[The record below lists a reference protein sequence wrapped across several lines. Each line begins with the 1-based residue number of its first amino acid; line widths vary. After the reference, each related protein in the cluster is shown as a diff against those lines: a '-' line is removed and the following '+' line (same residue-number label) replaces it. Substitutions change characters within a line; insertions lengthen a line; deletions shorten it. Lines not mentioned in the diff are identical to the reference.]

1 MQHARSRKPAKKG
14 IRHPLLLYRRT
25 MDRVSEYTL
34 ILGLFLGVAGGWPL
48 LRETYIFGINSNIW
62 LLGTALLSFAIGIF
76 AFLTRLAA
84 YVQVTDNTLNIVT
97 PFIRLKISFRR
108 IQSFHPVLIQQ
119 IFPSEKLSWAARS
132 YLSAFNGKTALMVE
146 LHGYPINPAIL
157 RIFWTAQMFSPQS
170 PGLVL
175 LVSDWMKLS
184 TEFDSFYG
192 SWMQGQGQRGK
203 PSQPRR

>member
-1 MQHARSRKPAKKG
+1 MQRAKARKLPKKG
-14 IRHPLLLYRRT
+14 ARHPLLLYRRT

-34 ILGLFLGVAGGWPL
+34 ILALFLGVAGGWPL
-48 LRETYIFGINSNIW
+48 LKETYIWGINSNIW

-76 AFLTRLAA
+76 AFLTRTVA
-84 YVQVTDNTLNIVT
+84 YVQVTDNTINVVT
-97 PFIRLKISFRR
+97 PFIRMKISFRR

-119 IFPSEKLSWAARS
+119 VFPPEQLSWAERS
-132 YLSAFNGKTALMVE
+132 YLSAFTGKTALMLE

-175 LVSDWMKLS
+175 LVPDWMKLS
-184 TEFDSFYG
+184 TEFELVLWFLDA
-192 SWMQGQGQRGK
+192 K
-203 PSQPRR
+203 PGAAW

>member
-1 MQHARSRKPAKKG
+1 MPRVMPRKQAQKG
-14 IRHPLLLYRRT
+14 TRHPLLLYRRT

-48 LRETYIFGINSNIW
+48 LKETYIWGINSNIW
-62 LLGTALLSFAIGIF
+62 LIGTALLSFAIGIF
-76 AFLTRLAA
+76 AYLTRLVA
-84 YVQVTDNTLNIVT
+84 YVQATSSTLNVVT
-97 PFIRLKISFRR
+97 PFIRMKISYRR
-108 IQSFHPVLIQQ
+108 IQSFHPVLMQQ
-119 IFPSEKLSWAARS
+119 IFPSEKLNWAARS

-170 PGLVL
+170 AGLVL
-175 LVSDWMKLS
+175 LVPDWMKLS
-184 TEFDSFYG
+184 TEFDSLYG
-192 SWMQGQGQRGK
+192 SWMQAQGSHGK